1 MFEWDED
8 KRKLTLEKHG
18 LDFLDAAEVFAE
30 DHLVLRARSEIEQR
44 RIAIGPINGMF
55 IAVVF
60 TIRGDT
66 IRIITGRRARRNE
79 REAYD
84 AHVARRDAENEKPD

>member
-1 MFEWDED
+1 MYEWDED

>member
-18 LDFLDAAEVFAE
+18 LDFVDAAEVFAE
-30 DHLVLRARSEIEQR
+30 DHLVLKGRSEIEQR
-44 RIAIGPINGMF
+44 RIAIGSVNGVA

-60 TIRGDT
+60 TMRDET
-66 IRIITGRRARRNE
+66 IRIITARRARRNE

-84 AHVARRDAENEKPD
+84 AHVTRRDAENGKPD

>member
-8 KRKLTLEKHG
+8 KRNLTLEKHG
-18 LDFLDAAEVFAE
+18 LDFLDAAEVFAD
-30 DHLVLRARSEIEQR
+30 DHLILTARSEIEQR
-44 RIAIGPINGMF
+44 RIAIGPVNGVA

-60 TIRGDT
+60 TMRGEI
-66 IRIITGRRARRNE
+66 IRIITARRARRNE

>member
-60 TIRGDT
+60 TMRGDT
-66 IRIITGRRARRNE
+66 IRIITARRARRNE

>member
-30 DHLVLRARSEIEQR
+30 GHLVLTARSDIEQR
-44 RIAIGPINGMF
+44 RIAIGPVNGVA

-60 TIRGDT
+60 TMRGET
-66 IRIITGRRARRNE
+66 IRIITARRARRNE

-84 AHVARRDAENEKPD
+84 AHVARRDAENRKPD

>member
-8 KRKLTLEKHG
+8 KRVLTLERRG
-18 LDFLDAAEVFAE
+18 LDFLDAAEVFTGE
-30 DHLVLRARSEIEQR
+30 HLVLPARSEIEQR
-44 RIAIGPINGMF
+44 KIAVGPVNGVA

-60 TIRGDT
+60 TMRGDI
-66 IRIITGRRARRNE
+66 IRIITARRARRNE